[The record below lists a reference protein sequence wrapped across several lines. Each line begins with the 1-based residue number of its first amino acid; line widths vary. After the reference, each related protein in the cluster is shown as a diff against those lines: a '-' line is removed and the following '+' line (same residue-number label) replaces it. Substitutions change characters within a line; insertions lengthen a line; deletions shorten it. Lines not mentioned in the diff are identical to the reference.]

1 MEEIVTFARQTYI
14 YMDSKVKLHVE
25 GIKNNRDSSGTY
37 SMLLVENEGMRGLS
51 IVIGL
56 SEAQAIAVA
65 MENIT
70 LPRPI
75 TPDLFVAFAKV
86 MEVKIKEVFISRFED
101 GIFYSE
107 IVLRSGDDVI
117 RLDSRTSDAVS
128 IALRVGCDIYT
139 TDEILAENNE
149 EEGLLD
155 LPFGK
160 ERDDDEVYNR
170 LPFIKDIEDIED
182 EEELLEWL
190 ADLGDDELEMRLDEA
205 VVDEKYEH
213 AKVYKDEICRRKDK
227 EGMK

>member
-1 MEEIVTFARQTYI
+1 
-14 YMDSKVKLHVE
+14 MDNKVKLHVE
-25 GIKNNRDSSGTY
+25 GIRNNRDSSGTY
-37 SMLLVENEGMRGLS
+37 TLMLMENEGMRGLS

-65 MENIT
+65 MENIK

-75 TPDLFVAFAKV
+75 TPDLFVAFVKV
-86 MEVKIKEVFISRFED
+86 MGVEIKEVFISRFED

-107 IVLRSGDDVI
+107 IVLCRGDNVI
-117 RLDSRTSDAVS
+117 CLDSRTSDAVS

-139 TDEILAENNE
+139 TDEILEENNE
-149 EEGLLD
+149 EEEELD
-155 LPFGK
+155 LPFGR
-160 ERDDDEVYNR
+160 ERDDDKVYNR

-205 VVDEKYEH
+205 IADENYEH
-213 AKVYKDEICRRKDK
+213 AKVYKDEICRRKSK
-227 EGMK
+227 SKKK